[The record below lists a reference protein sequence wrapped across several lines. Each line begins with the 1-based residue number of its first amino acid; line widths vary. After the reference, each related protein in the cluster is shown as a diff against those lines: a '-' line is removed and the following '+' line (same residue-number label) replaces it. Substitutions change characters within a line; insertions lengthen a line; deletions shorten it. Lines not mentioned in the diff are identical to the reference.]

1 MSKRN
6 TRAGTS
12 RAETSTALPTVP
24 VPKKKRKPF
33 LKNSSRTNPDFSGP
47 PSFPGL
53 SGLSGPPSLPG
64 LSGFPGFPG
73 FQITIEKLINQ
84 NAKIM
89 SKFDQVISGQKSL
102 NDRMIKLEKVP
113 DVQNDEELI
122 KVITTLVIYILF
134 KYYAVLRLLRKL
146 TQYSN

>member
-1 MSKRN
+1 MSNKRN

-12 RAETSTALPTVP
+12 RAETSTALPTVLVLKKKKKP
-24 VPKKKRKPF
+24 VPQELLQEPTQV
-33 LKNSSRTNPDFSGP
+33 SQIPQVSQVSQV
-47 PSFPGL
+47 
-53 SGLSGPPSLPG
+53 
-64 LSGFPGFPG
+64 
-73 FQITIEKLINQ
+73 FQVSQVSQKTIKKLINQ

-89 SKFDQVISGQKSL
+89 SKLDQVISGQKSL

-122 KVITTLVIYILF
+122 KVIKTLVIYILF
-134 KYYAVLRLLRKL
+134 KYYAILHLLCKL